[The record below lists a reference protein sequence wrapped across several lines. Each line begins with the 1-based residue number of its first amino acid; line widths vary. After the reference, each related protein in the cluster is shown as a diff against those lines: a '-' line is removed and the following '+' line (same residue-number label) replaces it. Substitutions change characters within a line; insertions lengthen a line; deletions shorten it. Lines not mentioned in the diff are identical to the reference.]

1 MTPRTRQILLILL
14 IFGVAAL
21 FATLFLYF
29 ALRSPAINPIIPDEQ
44 VLPGGAL
51 TPGGLGGERPVSE
64 GLGGTGTSTGLV
76 PSSIADGGPVL
87 TAQLTSSRV
96 VSPVVSS
103 GSTVQF
109 YDPRDGK
116 FYTISASGEVALLS
130 DVVFPS
136 AETVLFSDNGKVV
149 ALEFPD
155 GSNIVYDFE
164 AKKQSTIPAHFEEF
178 SFSKTGDELISK
190 SIGTGNALVTVN
202 SDGTQAKAI
211 ADMGNNQDKVTL
223 NWSPADDIVAFS
235 ETGAAQSVFGR
246 QEIYLIDKSGNATDT
261 LIVDGGNFSAKWSP
275 SGSGI
280 LYSVADFARNQRP
293 SLWFST
299 TDSSNIGSGRT
310 NLAVETFVEKCTF
323 KDDVTVICAV
333 PRELPD
339 YSGFEPGIVT
349 SPDDVYQINVTTGR
363 VTLLGSPISG
373 LRMTNLRLSD
383 DQSIL
388 YFTDQVGR
396 LNSLRLR

>member
-1 MTPRTRQILLILL
+1 MSPRTRQILLILL

-21 FATLFLYF
+21 FATVFLYL
-29 ALRSPAINPIIPDEQ
+29 ALKSPRVTPITPVDT
-44 VLPGGAL
+44 LTPGGAL
-51 TPGGLGGERPVSE
+51 TPGGVGGDRTPTE
-64 GLGGTGTSTGLV
+64 GGTGTQTDAGLT
-76 PSSIADGGPVL
+76 PSSIANGGAVL

-96 VSPVVSS
+96 VSPIVTS

-136 AETVLFSDNGKVV
+136 AETVLFSNSGDVA

-155 GSNIVYDFE
+155 GTNIVYDFAE
-164 AKKQSTIPAHFEEF
+164 KRQTTIPAHFEEF
-178 SFSKTGDELISK
+178 SFSDDGEALVSK
-190 SIGTGNALVTVN
+190 SIGTGNALVTLN
-202 SDGTQAKAI
+202 NDGTQAKAI
-211 ADMGNNQDKVTL
+211 ADLGTNQDKVTL
-223 NWSPADDIVAFS
+223 NWSPANDIVAFS
-235 ETGAAQSVFGR
+235 ETGSAQSVFGR
-246 QEIYLIDKSGNATDT
+246 QEIYLIDTNGKATGT
-261 LIVDGGNFSAKWSP
+261 IIVDGGNFSAKWSP
-275 SGSGI
+275 SGAGI
-280 LYSVADFARNQRP
+280 LYSVADYARNERP
-293 SLWFST
+293 ALWFAT
-299 TDSSNIGSGRT
+299 TSSSNVGSGRT
-310 NLAVETFVEKCTF
+310 NLGLETWVEKCTF

-333 PRELPD
+333 PRSVPD
-339 YSGFEPGIVT
+339 YSGAEPSIVT
-349 SPDDVYQINVTTGR
+349 EPDDVYQVNVTTGR
-363 VTLLGSPISG
+363 ITKLASPVSN